1 MNLVD
6 ILILLV
12 LGALVGW
19 ALGNIRKNRKKGGC
33 NGDCGSCSGCRF

>member
-6 ILILLV
+6 ILILLG

-19 ALGNIRKNRKKGGC
+19 ALGSIRKNRKKGGC
-33 NGDCGSCSGCRF
+33 TGDCSHCGGCRF